1 MVDPV
6 PLYLSPE
13 RLEQLQRLTD
23 AIRLR
28 AALYPPPK
36 PPKPRRR
43 SRRYPVGRPN
53 PPQAVP
59 PASTPPGLSAGL
71 PAHVRSGGRE
81 QCASIRVSGAS
92 RTRASRP
99 RRIAH

>member
-13 RLEQLQRLTD
+13 RLKQLQRFTD

-36 PPKPRRR
+36 PPKPPKPRSR
-43 SRRYPVGRPN
+43 SRRHRPTE
-53 PPQAVP
+53 PPP
-59 PASTPPGLSAGL
+59 
-71 PAHVRSGGRE
+71 
-81 QCASIRVSGAS
+81 
-92 RTRASRP
+92 RTAL
-99 RRIAH
+99 RRRRQG